1 MYNMAPFEDLDETH
15 AEPPPKW
22 AAHFS
27 GHLED
32 AAVKNKEDLRKK
44 QKSTQSADP
53 SQTQPPPLYY
63 REDDGHLEAAFELN
77 SSFVLLIL
85 NKMGLHQ
92 VCLSVLSL
100 QTRNLGAMLMFPKRY
115 ELLVY
120 P

>member
-22 AAHFS
+22 ATHFS

-32 AAVKNKEDLRKK
+32 AVKNKEDLMKK

-63 REDDGHLEAAFELN
+63 REDDRHFEAVFELN
-77 SSFVLLIL
+77 SNFELLIF
-85 NKMGLHQ
+85 NKRGLFQ
-92 VCLSVLSL
+92 VC
-100 QTRNLGAMLMFPKRY
+100 
-115 ELLVY
+115 
-120 P
+120 